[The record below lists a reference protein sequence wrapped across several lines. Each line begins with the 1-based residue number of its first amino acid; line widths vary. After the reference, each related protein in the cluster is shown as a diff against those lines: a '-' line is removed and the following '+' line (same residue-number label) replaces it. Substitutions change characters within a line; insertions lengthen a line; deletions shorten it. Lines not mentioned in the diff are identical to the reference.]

1 MSSRIDDLRDLA
13 RMLDEGKITQVEYE
27 VVKTE
32 ILEAPADE
40 WGEPTPPLETAEPGE
55 GIETPDVPTDDSSQ
69 PPDWI
74 SFAKEI
80 PPLYW
85 SAVGASIL
93 TVFFAGSFTPIAW
106 VAVAVSVT
114 ALVRVKSR
122 QMRWMAWTGLIVG
135 GVFSAIA
142 VLGGG
147 TAGTVDAGPLPPT
160 QALQQLDEVPVGS
173 LGVRFG
179 DMTEGWNALPD
190 PPHVLRGF
198 STNPEP
204 GPLDSFIHTFD
215 SGAILAGAYNPAD
228 QYVYA
233 LMSKVNLADPDLPNF
248 YVHLCYLL
256 YPGTNECFEAY
267 VEESNVFGKTPD
279 ELASAD
285 HSASYRFDGNEWRIE
300 VTGDVLTLRVLG
312 PQQEG

>member
-1 MSSRIDDLRDLA
+1 MSSRLDDLRDLA

-40 WGEPTPPLETAEPGE
+40 WGESPTPADTAGPEVHDVVIDSEPAE
-55 GIETPDVPTDDSSQ
+55 DAADPQ
-69 PPDWI
+69 DWL
-74 SFAKEI
+74 SFAKQI
-80 PPLYW
+80 PRLYW
-85 SAVGASIL
+85 AAVGASIL

-106 VAVAVSVT
+106 ATVVVSLVALLRVT
-114 ALVRVKSR
+114 IQ
-122 QMRWMAWTGLIVG
+122 QMRWMAWTGLVVG
-135 GVFSAIA
+135 GVFSAIG
-142 VLGGG
+142 LFGGD

-160 QALQQLDEVPVGS
+160 ETLQQLDEVPVGS

-179 DMTEGWNALPD
+179 DVTEGWNAVPD

-204 GPLDSFIHTFD
+204 GPLDSFIYTFD
-215 SGAILAGAYNPAD
+215 SGAILAGAYNPSD
-228 QYVYA
+228 GFVYA
-233 LMSKVNLADPDLPNF
+233 FMSKVNLADPDLANF

-267 VEESNVFGKTPD
+267 VEGSGVFGKAPD
-279 ELASAD
+279 ELAGQD
-285 HSASYRFDGNEWRIE
+285 ASYRFEGNEWRVE
-300 VTGDVLTLRVLG
+300 VAGDVLTIRVIG
-312 PQQEG
+312 PQQKG